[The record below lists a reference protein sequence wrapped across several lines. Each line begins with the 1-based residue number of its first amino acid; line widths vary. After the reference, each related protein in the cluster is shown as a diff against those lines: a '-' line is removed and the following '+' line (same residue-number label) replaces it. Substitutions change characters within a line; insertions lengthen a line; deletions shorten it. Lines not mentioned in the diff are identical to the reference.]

1 MNMRTL
7 RSVVTAACVAAAM
20 CGMSGIAA
28 YAAEG
33 DAAPRAKAKTAAKPR
48 RHFGHPDATVA
59 RDRLQM
65 QNKRTKQLW
74 WKERHEAKLAE
85 IAASGGK
92 YDLVLLGDSITHRWD
107 RPGFGTNVLARLE
120 KKYKV
125 LDIGYGADH
134 TEQVLWRITE
144 GRELDG
150 YKARVVALMIGT
162 NNSRGYKPEN
172 VAAGIKKI
180 VDIIREK
187 QPEAK
192 IVLTAILPRYG
203 DSDEKKKMRANN
215 DAVNA
220 IIKDYADG
228 KNVFWLDMNP
238 KFPPLDGDW
247 KAVCPDGTHP
257 IEPGY
262 EIWAAE
268 LEPYL
273 AK

>member
-1 MNMRTL
+1 MKPFKTTL
-7 RSVVTAACVAAAM
+7 VAACAAIAL
-20 CGMSGIAA
+20 GGISATSA
-28 YAAEG
+28 FAVESSAKS
-33 DAAPRAKAKTAAKPR
+33 APRARARAHRTP
-48 RHFGHPDATVA
+48 PDATA
-59 RDRLQM
+59 SRDRLHM
-65 QNKRTKQLW
+65 INKRTKAFW

-134 TEQVLWRITE
+134 TEQVIWRITE

-150 YKARVVALMIGT
+150 YKARVVSLMIGT
-162 NNSRGYKPEN
+162 NNSRGYKPAN
-172 VAAGIKKI
+172 VAEGIKKI
-180 VDIIREK
+180 VGIIREK
-187 QPEAK
+187 QPDAK
-192 IVLTAILPRYG
+192 VVLTAILPRYG

-220 IIKDYADG
+220 IIKDCADG

-238 KFPPLDGDW
+238 KFPPIDGDW
-247 KAVCPDGTHP
+247 KSVCPDGTHP
-257 IEPGY
+257 VEPGY
-262 EIWAAE
+262 EIWAAA
-268 LEPYL
+268 LEPFL
-273 AK
+273 AQ